1 MLITTGKEAELKIL
15 PKGEELAAAPVGQGL
30 IRLRRGC
37 FRLRGSHQPWVHG
50 GTWVQIG
57 AFPPPAPSFQNSFPI
72 LCPLP
77 SRRLSLES
85 QLRHPI
91 VLGWPLA
98 GGWRPAAAVPAA
110 AGSEPGLRAQGQ
122 RESSS
127 VYLVLRL
134 QPEGMLSLL
143 FSPSLFFFFLPSLLS
158 EELFALGLLASLLLL
173 QPAIGICL
181 LEGRRRGK
189 QKAPGMPSP
198 VI

>member
-1 MLITTGKEAELKIL
+1 MGPTS
-15 PKGEELAAAPVGQGL
+15 
-30 IRLRRGC
+30 RGC
-37 FRLRGSHQPWVHG
+37 TVAPGCRSVL
-50 GTWVQIG
+50 
-57 AFPPPAPSFQNSFPI
+57 FPPAAPSFQNSFPI

-98 GGWRPAAAVPAA
+98 GGWRPAAAVLAA

-143 FSPSLFFFFLPSLLS
+143 FPPSFFFFFFSFPSLLS
-158 EELFALGLLASLLLL
+158 EELFALGLLASLILL
-173 QPAIGICL
+173 QSAIGIRL
-181 LEGRRRGK
+181 LEGKRRGK
-189 QKAPGMPSP
+189 QKAPEMPSP

>member
-1 MLITTGKEAELKIL
+1 MWVPPAMGARWHLGADRCFS
-15 PKGEELAAAPVGQGL
+15 PV
-30 IRLRRGC
+30 
-37 FRLRGSHQPWVHG
+37 
-50 GTWVQIG
+50 
-57 AFPPPAPSFQNSFPI
+57 PAPSFQNSFPI

-98 GGWRPAAAVPAA
+98 GGWRPAAAVLAA

-134 QPEGMLSLL
+134 QPERMLSLL
-143 FSPSLFFFFLPSLLS
+143 FSPSFFIFFFFPLPAVRGAFCSGTPSQPHPAAVSYWDSPPRRKAERKAEGARDAIACHLISLIDS
-158 EELFALGLLASLLLL
+158 PLFTALPRHGWAS
-173 QPAIGICL
+173 PADP
-181 LEGRRRGK
+181 
-189 QKAPGMPSP
+189 A
-198 VI
+198 V